1 MGLTYNPDTPPERQI
16 QDFACSIRAATWM
29 LKSVGVQI
37 DAGQMQTEMV
47 PTYVTPEVGLLDGRG
62 IGLAEVIRRH
72 LPPET
77 PVEVLWAP
85 SWDDVVARAGRGPI
99 GVGSGSLYH
108 WLNVARVLSPG
119 VLDAPNP
126 APNYPP
132 GAPLHD
138 SLTRAE
144 FDQYA
149 PWALVFVQVTMADD
163 PAPAPPAPPAPA
175 PEPPAPTPVGFSV
188 GPGVLAEMA
197 RRGDEP
203 ITSEVYHKD
212 DNGITQYSETL
223 GKSGSRYAWTPST
236 GRIYVT
242 HTDVTAEGRS

>member
-1 MGLTYNPDTPPERQI
+1 
-16 QDFACSIRAATWM
+16 M
-29 LKSVGVQI
+29 LQG
-37 DAGQMQTEMV
+37 EMV
-47 PTYVTPEVGLLDGRG
+47 PGYVTPDLGLLDGRG
-62 IGLAEVIRRH
+62 VGLAEIVRRH

-99 GVGSGSLYH
+99 GIGSGALYH

-138 SLTRAE
+138 NLTRAE

-149 PWALVFVQVTMADD
+149 PWALVFVDATPAVAPD
-163 PAPAPPAPPAPA
+163 PVPVVPPPPAEAAFNVGTGILAAMTKNGEAPATDEVAF
-175 PEPPAPTPVGFSV
+175 GN
-188 GPGVLAEMA
+188 PGRGWAMA
-197 RRGDEP
+197 MSNIGRSYTY
-203 ITSEVYHKD
+203 IM
-212 DNGITQYSETL
+212 
-223 GKSGSRYAWTPST
+223 ST
-236 GRIYVT
+236 GQIV
-242 HTDVTAEGRS
+242 VIEGWGA

>member
-1 MGLTYNPDTPPERQI
+1 MALTYNLYTPPERQI
-16 QDFACSIRAATWM
+16 HSWACSIRTATWM

-37 DAGQMQTEMV
+37 DAGAMQDEMV
-47 PTYVTPEVGLLDGRG
+47 PTYVTPDLGLLDGRG
-62 IGLAEVIRRH
+62 IGLAEVLRRH

-99 GVGSGSLYH
+99 GIGSGSLYH
-108 WLNVARVLSPG
+108 WLNVARLLSPG

-138 SLTRAE
+138 NLTRAE

-149 PWALVFVQVTMADD
+149 PWALVFVQVV
-163 PAPAPPAPPAPA
+163 PVVAPPVPQ
-175 PEPPAPTPVGFSV
+175 PEPIPEPGFVV
-188 GPGVLAEMA
+188 GPGLLAAMT
-197 RRGDEP
+197 RRGEIP
-203 ITSEVYHKD
+203 ATSEVYF
-212 DNGITQYSETL
+212 GPARQGWSEAFSSL
-223 GKSGSRYAWTPST
+223 GRRYTYLASSGKVIVS
-236 GRIYVT
+236 
-242 HTDVTAEGRS
+242 EGWGP

>member
-1 MGLTYNPDTPPERQI
+1 MITYNPDTPPERQI
-16 QDFACSIRAATWM
+16 SSWACSIRTATWM

-37 DAGQMQTEMV
+37 DAGQMQDEMV
-47 PTYVTPEVGLLDGRG
+47 PTYVTPDLGLLDGRG
-62 IGLAEVIRRH
+62 IGLAEVLRRH

-99 GVGSGSLYH
+99 GIGAGRPLYH

-138 SLTRAE
+138 NLTRAE
-144 FDQYA
+144 FDKYA
-149 PWALVFVQVTMADD
+149 PWALVFVQV
-163 PAPAPPAPPAPA
+163 APVAKPV
-175 PEPPAPTPVGFSV
+175 PPAPTPVPPSFRV

-203 ITSEVYHKD
+203 ITSEVYFKD
-212 DNGITQYSETL
+212 DAGVTQYSATI
-223 GKSGSRYAWTPST
+223 GRSGSTYQWAPST
-236 GRIYVT
+236 GLVYVT
-242 HTDVTAEGRS
+242 HTDATAAGRS